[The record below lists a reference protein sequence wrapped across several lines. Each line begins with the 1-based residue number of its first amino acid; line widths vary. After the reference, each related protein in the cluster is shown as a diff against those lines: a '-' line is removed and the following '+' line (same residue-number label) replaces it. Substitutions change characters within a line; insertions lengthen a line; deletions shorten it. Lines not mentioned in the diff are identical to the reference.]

1 MRPVVRI
8 SLTVAALQFVLAA
21 SGATVAWSRECH
33 AKAVHAKGGYGL
45 LEATAKSRAR
55 SAWIKKVRNS
65 KRLGKDY
72 AAWLRARQ
80 AGYACHRSGKRIACV
95 ASAVPCRVE
104 RAAAR

>member
-8 SLTVAALQFVLAA
+8 SLTVVALQLALAA
-21 SGATVAWSRECH
+21 SGVTVAWSRECH
-33 AKAVHAKGGYGL
+33 SKAVHAKGGYGL

-55 SAWIKKVRNS
+55 SAWIKKVRSS

-72 AAWLRARQ
+72 AAWLRAQ
-80 AGYACHRSGKRIACV
+80 HASYACHRSGKRIACV